1 MTLSGRGTSACTCRV
16 ASGLPQVAKDDF
28 RNTCAA
34 RGELQLELRDLGI
47 ERTDRRRFFGGRT
60 RRGRNPREF
69 IRSRLDDG
77 GGFYRCGGCWL
88 SSSGGLHAWSRH
100 GGGGARCNRVRRCVG
115 VDTWRGNWTAA
126 AIPTSDDDARDASDH
141 RNQCSGEQESADV
154 EDGLLPGGRRI
165 AVHSVQFGNA
175 LGALVGKR
183 CRPYSRA
190 SASFKQSVAEPIVE
204 LRDRVDLGNGN
215 VDVVR
220 KSVKFDAV
228 LVLASIGVKDG
239 I

>member
-1 MTLSGRGTSACTCRV
+1 M
-16 ASGLPQVAKDDF
+16 
-28 RNTCAA
+28 
-34 RGELQLELRDLGI
+34 
-47 ERTDRRRFFGGRT
+47 
-60 RRGRNPREF
+60 
-69 IRSRLDDG
+69 
-77 GGFYRCGGCWL
+77 RCGGG
-88 SSSGGLHAWSRH
+88 SGAWRNS
-100 GGGGARCNRVRRCVG
+100 VRRCG
-115 VDTWRGNWTAA
+115 GAGGCGSHRTTA

-165 AVHSVQFGNA
+165 TVHSVQFSNA
-175 LGALVGKR
+175 LGALVGMR

-190 SASFKQSVAEPIVE
+190 SAPFKQSVAEPIVE
-204 LRDRVDLGNGN
+204 LRDRMDLVNGD

-228 LVLASIGVKDG
+228 LVFASIGVEDG

>member
-1 MTLSGRGTSACTCRV
+1 MGCR
-16 ASGLPQVAKDDF
+16 
-28 RNTCAA
+28 
-34 RGELQLELRDLGI
+34 
-47 ERTDRRRFFGGRT
+47 
-60 RRGRNPREF
+60 
-69 IRSRLDDG
+69 G
-77 GGFYRCGGCWL
+77 GGCSRG
-88 SSSGGLHAWSRH
+88 AW
-100 GGGGARCNRVRRCVG
+100 CNRVRRRIG
-115 VDTWRGNWTAA
+115 IGGWRGNRTTA

-154 EDGLLPGGRRI
+154 EGGLLPGGRRI

-228 LVLASIGVKDG
+228 LVFASSGVKDG